1 MLDNPPMPLSIRAV
15 RWVRSACVV
24 AALASVFSTAT
35 AAQPGPEL
43 GSLRAQFPAMSI
55 DSVER
60 ADAALSATTGAKG
73 KVEKDYKSDA
83 QGCAKTFLVNDCLD
97 RAREL
102 QRKRLDEISSVELEA
117 NRFKRKDRAD
127 RTEADRAR
135 REAERA
141 ANQKSDD
148 AQRARNRENFAGK
161 QAQAKRDDAAKSKSA
176 ENRKP
181 VPKRVPSPAPGND
194 DAAQRAKNAANFA
207 SKASDAK
214 AHKAEI
220 ARRVAANTA
229 DRKRRA
235 EEKAAKDAKAATPV
249 KP

>member
-1 MLDNPPMPLSIRAV
+1 MLDNPFMRPPIRGL
-15 RWVRSACVV
+15 RWVRSVCAF
-24 AALASVFSTAT
+24 LAFAGSLSTAAT
-35 AAQPGPEL
+35 AGPGPEL
-43 GSLRAQFPAMSI
+43 GSLRAQFPTASI

-60 ADAALSATTGAKG
+60 ADAALAATAGAKG

-102 QRKRLDEISSVELEA
+102 QRKRLDEITAVELEA

-135 REAERA
+135 REAERTG
-141 ANQKSDD
+141 NQKTDD
-148 AQRARNRENFAGK
+148 AQRARNRENFDSK
-161 QAQAKRDDAAKSKSA
+161 QAQAKRDEAAKTKSTQD
-176 ENRKP
+176 RKP
-181 VPKRVPSPAPGND
+181 AAKRTPPPVPGN
-194 DAAQRAKNAANFA
+194 DAAQRAKNAAAHA
-207 SKASDAK
+207 SKVGEAK
-214 AHKAEI
+214 THRTEI
-220 ARRVAANTA
+220 DRRVAAKAA

-235 EEKAAKDAKAATPV
+235 EEKAAKDAKTAVPV

>member
-1 MLDNPPMPLSIRAV
+1 MLDNPSMHPQIRGV
-15 RWVRSACVV
+15 RAVRSAC
-24 AALASVFSTAT
+24 AFGLLAGFISVAT

-43 GSLRAQFPAMSI
+43 GSLRAQFPASSI
-55 DSVER
+55 ESVER
-60 ADAALSATTGAKG
+60 ADAALAATAGAKG

-117 NRFKRKDRAD
+117 NRFKRKDHAD

-135 REAERA
+135 REKERA
-141 ANQKSDD
+141 ATQNTDD
-148 AQRARNRENFAGK
+148 AQRARNRENYAGK
-161 QAQAKRDDAAKSKSA
+161 QAQGQRDAAAKAKSA

-181 VPKRVPSPAPGND
+181 VARRASPPPPAG
-194 DAAQRAKNAANFA
+194 DAAQRAKNAATYA
-207 SKASDAK
+207 SKASEAK
-214 AHKAEI
+214 THQAEI

-235 EEKAAKDAKAATPV
+235 EEKAAKDAKAPVPV